1 MRNRR
6 RLARRSTITVFLT
19 AVLMTVLSPAATA
32 ECHAEGQASLTAD
45 FGIRLKPYVQL
56 RDEVK
61 SKLPA
66 LKETEDPATLLGRQQ
81 ALANSIRAAR
91 RDARQGDIF
100 SRPLAEC
107 LLPMIRRSLSSKTA
121 RETTKEGNPA
131 HEGPGTKIAVNAPYS
146 AEAPLSTMPPTL
158 LAALPELP
166 KGLEY
171 RFIGKTLILFDAD
184 ACLIVD
190 FIPNAGA

>member
-1 MRNRR
+1 MRNRQGLAG
-6 RLARRSTITVFLT
+6 RLAIAVFLA
-19 AVLMTVLSPAATA
+19 AVLMIVLAPAAMA
-32 ECHAEGQASLTAD
+32 ECHAEGEANLVKD
-45 FGIRLKPYVQL
+45 FDLRLKPYVKV
-56 RDEVK
+56 RDEAK

-91 RDARQGDIF
+91 GDARQGDIF
-100 SRPLAEC
+100 SPPLAEC
-107 LLPMIRRSLSSKTA
+107 LLPLIRRSLSSKAA

-131 HEGPGTKIAVNAPYS
+131 HEGPAIKVAVNATYLS
-146 AEAPLSTMPPTL
+146 EAPLSTMPPKL
-158 LAALPELP
+158 LTELP
-166 KGLEY
+166 KLPEGLEY
-171 RFIGKTLILFDAD
+171 RFVGKTLILYDAD